1 MSVRR
6 IWPRSIAVTFKVMPH
21 YDRWKYTARSDDA
34 QELIELGHLAAA
46 IGHSVINAFSAI
58 VSNAELL
65 RSQSIDAS
73 DCSELDNLASGI
85 VETSL
90 DASQIAQ
97 ADRLE
102 STYHGRRSRF
112 TEPPNH

>member
-1 MSVRR
+1 MTGGNSQ
-6 IWPRSIAVTFKVMPH
+6 
-21 YDRWKYTARSDDA
+21 RSDDA

-46 IGHSVINAFSAI
+46 ISHNVINAFSAI

-65 RSQSIDAS
+65 RSRSIDAS
-73 DCSELDNLASGI
+73 DLSELDNLASGI

-97 ADRLE
+97 ADRLDP
-102 STYHGRRSRF
+102 TY
-112 TEPPNH
+112 NVD